1 MATREIKVL
10 NELGL
15 EQRAQQNKL
24 LALAL
29 AKPEYY
35 YELREEVEARVLHA
49 ITQNVYT
56 LFKDLLTD
64 GKAPPIGGVGES
76 TQIEYKGINGTQDQR
91 FKPAVPESDVIA
103 FCLDIADMI
112 ESKCEEAIEVI
123 LPRDKNQLAM
133 NKQRSIL
140 KARTGLD

>member
-1 MATREIKVL
+1 MASREIKVL

-29 AKPEYY
+29 AKPENY
-35 YELREEVEARVLHA
+35 YELREKVESRVLHA
-49 ITQNVYT
+49 ITKNVYE
-56 LFKDLLTD
+56 LFKGLLSD
-64 GKAPPIGGVGES
+64 GIAPNEDGTAPE
-76 TQIEYKGINGTQDQR
+76 QITYKDVAGNDVN
-91 FKPAVPESDVIA
+91 FKPSVPFSDVQA
-103 FCLDIADMI
+103 FALDIADLI